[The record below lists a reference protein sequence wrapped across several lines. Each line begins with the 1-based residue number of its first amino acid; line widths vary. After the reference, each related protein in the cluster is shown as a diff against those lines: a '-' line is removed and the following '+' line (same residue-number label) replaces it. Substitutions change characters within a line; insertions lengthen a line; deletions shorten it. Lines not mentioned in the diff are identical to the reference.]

1 MLILNLG
8 QIDMKVE
15 GLNGQLPN
23 LDLFNLANR
32 MCIKEHVGH
41 TFKNKPPRFI
51 RDPVKSYI
59 YAFKTLMAMVSTQ
72 ATSVSTSNS

>member
-1 MLILNLG
+1 MLYSG
-8 QIDMKVE
+8 QVDMKVE

-32 MCIKEHVGH
+32 MCIKEHVDH
-41 TFKNKPPRFI
+41 TFKNKPSRFI
-51 RDPVKSYI
+51 RDPVKSWT

-72 ATSVSTSNS
+72 ATSVSTSEN